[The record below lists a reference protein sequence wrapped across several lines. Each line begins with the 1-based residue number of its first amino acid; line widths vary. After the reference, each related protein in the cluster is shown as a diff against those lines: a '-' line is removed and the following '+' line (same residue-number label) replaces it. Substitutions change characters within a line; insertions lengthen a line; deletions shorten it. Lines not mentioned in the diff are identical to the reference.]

1 MSRGTGSLTIL
12 QLWLRHRRVL
22 QLQASSPR
30 LRVRFI
36 GLRTCTL
43 ELTLIITLVLPDLI
57 LAGVNASSAVLPEQR
72 TQPATLELEV
82 EVPLPA
88 APQARIFHPTNATSL
103 VTKPTPTLPLILLVF
118 FLLAI
123 IA

>member
-1 MSRGTGSLTIL
+1 M
-12 QLWLRHRRVL
+12 
-22 QLQASSPR
+22 
-30 LRVRFI
+30 RFI

-72 TQPATLELEV
+72 TQPAKLELEL

-88 APQARIFHPTNATSL
+88 APQARIFHPTIAAS
-103 VTKPTPTLPLILLVF
+103 VVAKPTPTLPFILLVF
-118 FLLAI
+118 FLPAI